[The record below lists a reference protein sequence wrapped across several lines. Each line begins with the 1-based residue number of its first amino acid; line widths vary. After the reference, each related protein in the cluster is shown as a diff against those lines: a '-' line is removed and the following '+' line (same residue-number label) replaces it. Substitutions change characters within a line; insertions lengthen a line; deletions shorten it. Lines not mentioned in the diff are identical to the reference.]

1 MEHYEKLQAMYALA
15 PINRFFQPTL
25 QLGHGEAE
33 VRITVR
39 PDFHHSAGGM
49 HGSVYFKA
57 LDDATF
63 FAAQSL
69 EHEVFVLTAHFEI
82 DLLKPV
88 AEGEIQALAR
98 VTHDTGHRIE
108 ATGELFDSS
117 GDVVARGLGRFARR
131 KTRLGPDV
139 GYRLPK

>member
-1 MEHYEKLQAMYALA
+1 MDHYEKLQAMYAVA
-15 PINRFFQPTL
+15 PINRFFLPKL

-98 VTHDTGHRIE
+98 VYMGCLNTALEIVCCCFGV
-108 ATGELFDSS
+108 GF
-117 GDVVARGLGRFARR
+117 LGWNAQC
-131 KTRLGPDV
+131 TRV
-139 GYRLPK
+139 